1 MMRNGFEKYWKSTN
15 ILAKKTQKSYCNFLL
30 TNGSYDFDFIF
41 VKSRSYS
48 SSMAKKLFK
57 KRFGGLS

>member
-15 ILAKKTQKSYCNFLL
+15 ILAKKTQKLYCNFLVS
-30 TNGSYDFDFIF
+30 NGSYNFDIIF
-41 VKSRSYS
+41 VKNRSYI

-57 KRFGGLS
+57 